1 MPRNDTRS
9 ETPSSPAQESS
20 AEPII
25 NIRGVKV
32 GLGPLT
38 REHLPT
44 FTRWENDFTTGFYSG
59 TPMRPRSLE
68 AITAHL
74 EEDLKGESRDR
85 VGFIIYD
92 LSTLKPIGDVV
103 LREIW
108 PVQGTAEMGISIGEK
123 PYWGKGYGTEATTL
137 ILDYAFHALGLHNVM
152 LRTADYNERAIGAYR
167 RAGFREIGRRRESWK
182 IGGRAYDTL
191 YMECLSTEFSSPF
204 PPVVP
209 DPESGR

>member
-1 MPRNDTRS
+1 MPRNPTNADATT
-9 ETPSSPAQESS
+9 TPATALG
-20 AEPII
+20 AEPIL

-38 REHLPT
+38 REHLPI
-44 FTRWENDFTTGFYSG
+44 FTRWENDFSIGFFSG

-92 LSTLKPIGDVV
+92 LATLKPIGDVL
-103 LREIW
+103 LRDIW
-108 PVQGTAEMGISIGEK
+108 PVQSTAEMGITLGEK
-123 PYWGKGYGTEATTL
+123 AYWGKGYGTEATSL
-137 ILDYAFHALGLHNVM
+137 ILDFAFHALGLHNVM
-152 LRTADYNERAIGAYR
+152 LRTADYNERAIRAYL
-167 RAGFREIGRRRESWK
+167 RAGFKEFGRRRESWK
-182 IGGRAYDTL
+182 IGGRAYDTV
-191 YMECLSTEFSSPF
+191 YMECLATEFSSPF

-209 DPESGR
+209 EGGPGR